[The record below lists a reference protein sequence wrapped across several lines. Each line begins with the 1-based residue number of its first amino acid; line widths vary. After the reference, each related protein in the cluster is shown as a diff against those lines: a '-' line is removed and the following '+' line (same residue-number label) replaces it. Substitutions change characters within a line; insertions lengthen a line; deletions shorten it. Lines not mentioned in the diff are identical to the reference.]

1 MNLDLDGASR
11 LHFVIG
17 DPIAQVKS
25 PGGVTEMLQA
35 RGLNALCI
43 PGHVAPRDLETFW
56 AGARTLQNLDGVIIT
71 VPHKIA
77 AVAMADRLS
86 ERAAFLGAVNTLRRT
101 ATGWE
106 GDMFDGLGH
115 VAALQK
121 AGCVLEGRRALLAG
135 AGGAGSAIAH
145 ALVLAG
151 VAELAIHETDAAR
164 REALIARLASLGRAK
179 VTAGSADPTGFD
191 VVVNATPAGMKEG
204 DAPPF
209 DGDRLTENMFIGE
222 VITKPA
228 VSPLVARARQ
238 IGCGAITGIDMFV
251 EVRDLMVD
259 FLCASEDAA

>member
-1 MNLDLDGASR
+1 MDLALDGATR

-35 RGLNALCI
+35 RGYNAACI
-43 PGHVAPRDLETFW
+43 PGHVAPEDLAAFW
-56 AGARTLQNLDGVIIT
+56 AGMVRLQNLDGIIIT

-77 AVAMADRLS
+77 AVTMADRLS

-101 ATGWE
+101 DTGWE

-121 AGCVLEGRRALLAG
+121 AGCVLQGKRALLAG

-145 ALVLAG
+145 ALVLGG
-151 VAELAIHETDAAR
+151 VAELAIHEMDELR
-164 REALIARLASLGRAK
+164 RQSLMTRLASLDLARIS
-179 VTAGSADPTGFD
+179 AGSADPTGFD
-191 VVVNATPAGMKEG
+191 VVVNATPAGMKAG
-204 DAPPF
+204 DPLPF
-209 DGDRLTENMFIGE
+209 DGNKLTADMFIGE
-222 VITKPA
+222 VITKPEI
-228 VSPLVARARQ
+228 SPLVVRARE
-238 IGCGAITGIDMFV
+238 IGCGAVTGIDMFV

-259 FLCASEDAA
+259 YLCAKK

>member
-1 MNLDLDGASR
+1 MNLELDGASR

-25 PGGVTEMLQA
+25 PAGVSEMLQA
-35 RGLNALCI
+35 RGHNALCI
-43 PGHVAPRDLETFW
+43 PGHVAPKDLVAFW
-56 AGARTLQNLDGVIIT
+56 AGLRTLQNLDGVIVT

-77 AVAMADRLS
+77 AVAMADRVS

-101 ATGWE
+101 ETGWE

-115 VAALQK
+115 VAALKK
-121 AGCVLEGRRALLAG
+121 AGCLLEGKRAILAG

-151 VAELAIHETDAAR
+151 VSELAIHEMDETR
-164 REALIARLASLGRAK
+164 RSALIERLSSLGKAK
-179 VTAGSADPTGFD
+179 VFAGSADPTGFD

-204 DAPPF
+204 DPLPF
-209 DGDRLTENMFIGE
+209 DGDKLVSTMFIGE
-222 VITKPA
+222 VITKPS
-228 VSPLVARARQ
+228 VSPLVARARE

-259 FLCASEDAA
+259 FLCAK